1 LLHKRPLVGQGSN
14 SVQLRR
20 YNERLVLQVLRRVGE
35 ASKADL
41 ARLAQ
46 LTNAAIGGIIHEL
59 ADAGMIETLGKR
71 HSGGRGQPA
80 TMLRIAASGAFGF
93 GVRLDRTS
101 IETVLADFSGR
112 IIGRRSH
119 DRILPAPEE
128 AVALVGKDIEDL
140 LPLVA
145 PEERERITG
154 VGLAMPFNLGAWLP
168 ELGLPAD
175 CFAPWEGI
183 DFKAMLE
190 DRAGFPVV
198 FENDGTAA
206 SIAELFSGIGQTED
220 DFLYLFLGP
229 AIGGGVICGG
239 DSLHGVSGNAGD
251 VAMIQVPASTLPS
264 APPPRKGQTD
274 ILLTRASIVAL
285 RRHLAFHG
293 VKAETREELEAV
305 ISNGHPAVGEWIAD
319 CVAALT
325 PAIWSAISV
334 LDVPLVVIDF
344 DVDGGLCQRLLD
356 ALAASL
362 AEAAPEARTPPR
374 LMRGSF
380 GPDAGAAG
388 AANLPIF
395 FNYSPRAAIL
405 TGREADQGASEDKP
419 DGSRHPLG
427 ARGGRSA

>member
-1 LLHKRPLVGQGSN
+1 
-14 SVQLRR
+14 
-20 YNERLVLQVLRRVGE
+20 VLKVLRRVGE

-46 LTNAAIGGIIHEL
+46 LTNAAIGGIISEL

-80 TMLRIAASGAFGF
+80 TMLKIAASGAFGF

-128 AVALVGKDIEDL
+128 AVDIVVEAIRDL
-140 LPLVA
+140 LPLVD
-145 PEERERITG
+145 PDERERIAG

-175 CFAPWEGI
+175 CFALWEGVDI
-183 DFKAMLE
+183 KEMLE
-190 DRAGFPVV
+190 ERAGFPVI

-239 DSLHGVSGNAGD
+239 DSLHGVNGNAGD
-251 VAMIQVPASTLPS
+251 VAMIQVPPSTLPS
-264 APPPRKGQTD
+264 APPPRNGLTD

-293 VKAETREELEAV
+293 VTAETREDLEAV
-305 ISNGHPAVGEWIAD
+305 ISSRHPAVDEWLAD

-325 PAIWSAISV
+325 PAIWSAVSV

-344 DVDGGLCQRLLD
+344 DVDGGLCTRLLD

-362 AEAAPEARTPPR
+362 AKAAPEAREPPR

-380 GPDAGAAG
+380 GADAGAAG

-405 TGREADQGASEDKP
+405 TGRGAEQGASEELP
-419 DGSRHPLG
+419 GGNRQSPGLR
-427 ARGGRSA
+427 RGRST